1 MLFRL
6 KVGMDGLGTKGTGSS
21 RDKAPPP
28 RLVMLFPIG
37 PPERLDAEKRRA
49 KQNMEDLE
57 KLHSKE
63 VLSYGFPW
71 LCCLYLGLAD
81 QPCVAQHS
89 QCTPLAG
96 EP

>member
-6 KVGMDGLGTKGTGSS
+6 KVGTKGTGGS
-21 RDKAPPP
+21 RDKAPPTP
-28 RLVMLFPIG
+28 GRLVTLFPIG

-57 KLHSKE
+57 KLRSKE

-71 LCCLYLGLAD
+71 LRCLYLGLAD
-81 QPCVAQHS
+81 QPCVLQ
-89 QCTPLAG
+89 QFPMLAPG
-96 EP
+96 W